1 MSFSPPCRKRNK
13 TYFLLYTLIMN
24 SVFSK
29 ALKLQN
35 SIVAKYVMR
44 QVLMLL
50 AAVFIVIGL
59 VIFGNQLVL
68 VIKESIEEGIPVVDL
83 LPLVGFNM
91 IRDVPLI
98 LSLSL
103 FLAIILAISK
113 LYKDSEAI
121 VMNSLGVGDKHFMVL
136 IQPVVLFIFIFIL
149 FLTTVAV
156 PWSKQQRSMIMDRS
170 ENASEFSFIK
180 EGEFQEFKNGEL
192 VFYASK
198 VKNIKNSAKQN
209 MEEIFIYAESS
220 GDPIITLASQA
231 QKYTDASSKS
241 VYLRLKD
248 GVRYHGFP
256 SDKNKKIL
264 NFDQYDLQIIDG
276 SRQSSANVLTKIE
289 SKPTL
294 DILFSSNNKEIA
306 EWQWRLSQPISV
318 LILSLFGILLGKSSP
333 RGGKNLGVLTGV
345 LVFIIYNN
353 ALLVAKSSLERG
365 DLSPIVG
372 LWSVHLLALLV
383 IVIFYAYRHGKLSQL
398 ISKPF

>member
-1 MSFSPPCRKRNK
+1 
-13 TYFLLYTLIMN
+13 MN

-50 AAVFIVIGL
+50 AAVFIIIGL

-68 VIKESIEEGIPVVDL
+68 VIKESIGEGIPVVDL

-103 FLAIILAISK
+103 FLAIILALSK

-149 FLTTVAV
+149 LLTTVAV
-156 PWSKQQRSMIMDRS
+156 PWSNQQRSMIMDRS
-170 ENASEFSFIK
+170 ESASEFSFIK

-192 VFYASK
+192 VFYASS
-198 VKNIKNSAKQN
+198 VKNTKNSAKQD

-220 GDPIITLASQA
+220 GDPVITLASQA

-276 SRQSSANVLTKIE
+276 SRQRSANVLTKIE

-333 RGGKNLGVLTGV
+333 RGGKNLGVLAGV

>member
-1 MSFSPPCRKRNK
+1 
-13 TYFLLYTLIMN
+13 MN

-35 SIVAKYVMR
+35 SIIAKYVMR

>member
-1 MSFSPPCRKRNK
+1 
-13 TYFLLYTLIMN
+13 MN

-68 VIKESIEEGIPVVDL
+68 VVKESIEEGVPVADL

-136 IQPVVLFIFIFIL
+136 IQPVVLSIFIFIL
-149 FLTTVAV
+149 FLTTLAV

-170 ENASEFSFIK
+170 ENSSEFSFIK

-198 VKNIKNSAKQN
+198 VKDIKNSAKQN

-276 SRQSSANVLTKIE
+276 SRQRSADVSTKIE

-294 DILFSSNNKEIA
+294 DILFSNNSKEIA

-318 LILSLFGILLGKSSP
+318 LILSLFGVLLGKSSP
-333 RGGKNLGVLTGV
+333 RGGKNLGVLTGI

-365 DLSPIVG
+365 ELSPIVG
-372 LWSVHLLALLV
+372 LWSVHLLVLLV

-398 ISKPF
+398 FSKPF

>member
-1 MSFSPPCRKRNK
+1 
-13 TYFLLYTLIMN
+13 MN

-68 VIKESIEEGIPVVDL
+68 VVKESIEEGVPVADL

-121 VMNSLGVGDKHFMVL
+121 IMNSLGVGDKHFMVL

-149 FLTTVAV
+149 FLTTIAV

-170 ENASEFSFIK
+170 ENSSEFSFIK

-276 SRQSSANVLTKIE
+276 SRQRSADVSTKIE

-294 DILFSSNNKEIA
+294 DILFSNNSKEIA

-333 RGGKNLGVLTGV
+333 RGGKNLGVLTGI

-365 DLSPIVG
+365 ELSPIVG
-372 LWSVHLLALLV
+372 LWSVHLLVLLV

>member
-1 MSFSPPCRKRNK
+1 
-13 TYFLLYTLIMN
+13 MN

-276 SRQSSANVLTKIE
+276 SRQRSANVLTKIE

-333 RGGKNLGVLTGV
+333 RGGKNLGVLTGI

>member
-1 MSFSPPCRKRNK
+1 
-13 TYFLLYTLIMN
+13 MN

-198 VKNIKNSAKQN
+198 VKNIKNSAKQD

-220 GDPIITLASQA
+220 GNPIITLASQA

-248 GVRYHGFP
+248 GTRYHGFP

-276 SRQSSANVLTKIE
+276 SRQRSANVLTKIE

-333 RGGKNLGVLTGV
+333 RGGKNLGVLTGI

>member
-1 MSFSPPCRKRNK
+1 
-13 TYFLLYTLIMN
+13 MN

-68 VIKESIEEGIPVVDL
+68 VVKESIEEGVPVADL

-103 FLAIILAISK
+103 FLAIILAISR

-121 VMNSLGVGDKHFMVL
+121 VMNSLGLGDKHFMVL

-149 FLTTVAV
+149 FLTTLAV

-170 ENASEFSFIK
+170 ENSSEFSFIK

-198 VKNIKNSAKQN
+198 VKDIKNSAKQN

-276 SRQSSANVLTKIE
+276 SRQRSADVSTKIE

-294 DILFSSNNKEIA
+294 DILFSNNSKEIA

-318 LILSLFGILLGKSSP
+318 LILSLFGVLLGKSSP
-333 RGGKNLGVLTGV
+333 RGGKNLGVLTGI

-365 DLSPIVG
+365 ELSPIVG
-372 LWSVHLLALLV
+372 LWSVHLLVLIV

>member
-1 MSFSPPCRKRNK
+1 
-13 TYFLLYTLIMN
+13 MN

-68 VIKESIEEGIPVVDL
+68 VVKESIEEGVPVADL

-121 VMNSLGVGDKHFMVL
+121 IMNSLGVGDKHFMVL

-149 FLTTVAV
+149 FLTTIAV

-170 ENASEFSFIK
+170 ENSSEFSFIK

-276 SRQSSANVLTKIE
+276 SRQRSADVSTKIE

-294 DILFSSNNKEIA
+294 DILFSNNSKEIA

-318 LILSLFGILLGKSSP
+318 LILSLFGVLLGKSSP
-333 RGGKNLGVLTGV
+333 RGGKNLGVLTGI

-365 DLSPIVG
+365 ELSPIVG
-372 LWSVHLLALLV
+372 LWSVHLLVLLV

>member
-1 MSFSPPCRKRNK
+1 
-13 TYFLLYTLIMN
+13 MN

-136 IQPVVLFIFIFIL
+136 IQPVVLFIFNKRKFGCIF
-149 FLTTVAV
+149 TT
-156 PWSKQQRSMIMDRS
+156 IH
-170 ENASEFSFIK
+170 NH
-180 EGEFQEFKNGEL
+180 
-192 VFYASK
+192 
-198 VKNIKNSAKQN
+198 
-209 MEEIFIYAESS
+209 
-220 GDPIITLASQA
+220 T
-231 QKYTDASSKS
+231 
-241 VYLRLKD
+241 
-248 GVRYHGFP
+248 
-256 SDKNKKIL
+256 
-264 NFDQYDLQIIDG
+264 
-276 SRQSSANVLTKIE
+276 
-289 SKPTL
+289 
-294 DILFSSNNKEIA
+294 
-306 EWQWRLSQPISV
+306 
-318 LILSLFGILLGKSSP
+318 
-333 RGGKNLGVLTGV
+333 
-345 LVFIIYNN
+345 
-353 ALLVAKSSLERG
+353 ALLL
-365 DLSPIVG
+365 
-372 LWSVHLLALLV
+372 
-383 IVIFYAYRHGKLSQL
+383 
-398 ISKPF
+398 

>member
-1 MSFSPPCRKRNK
+1 
-13 TYFLLYTLIMN
+13 MN

-198 VKNIKNSAKQN
+198 VKNIKNSAKQD

-220 GDPIITLASQA
+220 GNPIITLASQA

-276 SRQSSANVLTKIE
+276 SRQRSANVLTKIE

-333 RGGKNLGVLTGV
+333 RGGKNLGVLTGI

>member
-1 MSFSPPCRKRNK
+1 
-13 TYFLLYTLIMN
+13 MN

-68 VIKESIEEGIPVVDL
+68 VVMESIEEGIPTVDL
-83 LPLVGFNM
+83 LPLAGFNM

-198 VKNIKNSAKQN
+198 VKNIKNSAKQD

-220 GDPIITLASQA
+220 GNPIITLASQA

-276 SRQSSANVLTKIE
+276 SRQRSANVLTKIE

-333 RGGKNLGVLTGV
+333 RGGKNLGVLTGI

>member
-1 MSFSPPCRKRNK
+1 
-13 TYFLLYTLIMN
+13 MN

-198 VKNIKNSAKQN
+198 VKNIKNSAKQD

-248 GVRYHGFP
+248 GARYHGFP

-276 SRQSSANVLTKIE
+276 SRQRSANVLTKIE

>member
-1 MSFSPPCRKRNK
+1 
-13 TYFLLYTLIMN
+13 MN

-198 VKNIKNSAKQN
+198 VKNIKNSAKQD

-276 SRQSSANVLTKIE
+276 SRQRSANVLTKIE

-333 RGGKNLGVLTGV
+333 RGGKNLGVLTGI